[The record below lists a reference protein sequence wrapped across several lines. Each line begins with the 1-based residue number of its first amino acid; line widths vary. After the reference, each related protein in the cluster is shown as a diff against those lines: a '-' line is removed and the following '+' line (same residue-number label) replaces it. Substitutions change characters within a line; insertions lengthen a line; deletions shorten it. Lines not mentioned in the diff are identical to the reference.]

1 MMLVSFVSYVD
12 RTTLALL
19 APTILADL
27 RLSAEQ
33 YGWII
38 SAFSLCYTASNP
50 AWGAALDRVGL
61 RAGMAVAVALW
72 TAASASHALAGGM
85 LGLACARALLGLGE
99 GATFPGGLRAATQT
113 LPEHLRS
120 RGVAIAYGGGS
131 LGAVLTPVLVTPV
144 ALAYGWR
151 GAFVATGLLG
161 AGWIALWL
169 AVAPSADRG
178 VPPRAH
184 ATGTRT
190 TERAA
195 RAAPFV
201 DARLAAFLCLYALGG
216 LPLGFVI
223 YGAPLYL
230 ARALGQSQHA
240 LGSLLW
246 IPPVGWELGYL
257 VTGWVVDRRA
267 RDADGGRTVVSPGLL
282 CGVAF
287 VGIPLAVV
295 PLLPG
300 VALPLV
306 AFFLATLAAG
316 SFIIL
321 ALAYATRELGVGRA
335 GLLAGLGAGTWSAL
349 VAISMPPFGRLFDR
363 GRFDAAFLVAGLAQT
378 AGVVLW
384 VGLARTR
391 GQGRPSP
398 IARP

>member
-27 RLSAEQ
+27 RLSMEQ

-38 SAFSLCYTASNP
+38 WAFSICYSASNP
-50 AWGAALDRVGL
+50 AWGLALDRVGL
-61 RAGMAVAVALW
+61 RAGMTVAVAVW
-72 TAASASHALAGGM
+72 TAASTSHALAGGL
-85 LGLACARALLGLGE
+85 LGLACARAVLGLGE

-131 LGAVLTPVLVTPV
+131 LGAVLTPVIVTPV

-151 GAFVATGLLG
+151 GAFMATGLLG

-169 AVAPSADRG
+169 TAPIVSLHTKTPPTEPVAD
-178 VPPRAH
+178 V
-184 ATGTRT
+184 
-190 TERAA
+190 
-195 RAAPFV
+195 
-201 DARLAAFLCLYALGG
+201 RLAAFLSLYALGG
-216 LPLGFVI
+216 LPLGFVLYI
-223 YGAPLYL
+223 APLYL
-230 ARALGQSQHA
+230 SRALGQSQHA

-257 VTGWVVDRRA
+257 ATGWVVDRRTRPA
-267 RDADGGRTVVSPGLL
+267 SRDFDVSKLTIRSPVSLGLL
-282 CGVAF
+282 CTVAF
-287 VGIPLAVV
+287 IGAPLAIV
-295 PLLPG
+295 PRLPG
-300 VALPLV
+300 LALPLV
-306 AFFLATLAAG
+306 ALFLGTLAAG

-349 VAISMPPFGRLFDR
+349 VGIAMPVFGRLFDH
-363 GRFDAAFLVAGLAQT
+363 GRFDAAFALAGLAQT
-378 AGVVLW
+378 SGVLLW
-384 VGLARTR
+384 VILERARSGASDRPR
-391 GQGRPSP
+391 GHVP
-398 IARP
+398 

>member
-27 RLSAEQ
+27 HLSAEQ
-33 YGWII
+33 YGWVI
-38 SAFSLCYTASNP
+38 SAFSICYTASNP

-61 RAGMAVAVALW
+61 RTGMTVAVALW
-72 TAASASHALAGGM
+72 TAASTSHALAGGL

-169 AVAPSADRG
+169 AVAPRTDRCLANDREAEVADS
-178 VPPRAH
+178 
-184 ATGTRT
+184 
-190 TERAA
+190 A
-195 RAAPFV
+195 RATPFV
-201 DARLAAFLCLYALGG
+201 DVRLAAFLGLYALGG
-216 LPLGFVI
+216 LPLGFVL

-246 IPPVGWELGYL
+246 IPPLGWELGYL
-257 VTGWVVDRRA
+257 VTGWVVDHRAGRA
-267 RDADGGRTVVSPGLL
+267 RAVVTPGLL
-282 CGVAF
+282 CAVAF
-287 VGIPLAVV
+287 VGAPLAVV

-300 VALPLV
+300 LALPLV
-306 AFFLATLAAG
+306 ALFLATLAAG

-321 ALAYATRELGVGRA
+321 ALAYAARELGVGRA

-349 VAISMPPFGRLFDR
+349 VAIAMPAFGRLFDG
-363 GRFDAAFLVAGLAQT
+363 GRYGAAFAVAGLAQMT
-378 AGVVLW
+378 GVVIW
-384 VGLARTR
+384 VGLEKMRSRSA
-391 GQGRPSP
+391 S
-398 IARP
+398 

>member
-27 RLSAEQ
+27 RLSAEE
-33 YGWII
+33 YGWVI
-38 SAFSLCYTASNP
+38 SAFSVCYTVSNP

-61 RAGMAVAVALW
+61 RVGMVAAVALW

-85 LGLACARALLGLGE
+85 LGLACARAVLGLGE

-131 LGAVLTPVLVTPV
+131 LGAVLTPILVTPV
-144 ALAYGWR
+144 ADAYGWR

-161 AGWIALWL
+161 AAWIGIWL
-169 AVAPSADRG
+169 AVAPATAPRSPPTGLPLAD
-178 VPPRAH
+178 V
-184 ATGTRT
+184 
-190 TERAA
+190 
-195 RAAPFV
+195 
-201 DARLAAFLCLYALGG
+201 RLAAFVALYALGG
-216 LPLGFVI
+216 LPLGFVL

-230 ARALGQSQHA
+230 ARVLGQSQHD

-246 IPPVGWELGYL
+246 IPPLGWELGYL
-257 VTGWVVDRRA
+257 ATGWLVDRRA
-267 RDADGGRTVVSPGLL
+267 RRGKAVVSPGIL
-282 CGVAF
+282 GAVAF
-287 VGIPLAVV
+287 VGAPLAVI
-295 PLLPG
+295 PRLPG
-300 VALPLV
+300 LALPVV

-349 VAISMPPFGRLFDR
+349 VAVAMPAFGRLFDR
-363 GRFDAAFLVAGLAQT
+363 GQLGRAFLLAGLAQS
-378 AGVVLW
+378 AGVLLW
-384 VGLARTR
+384 VALEWTRPRSAR
-391 GQGRPSP
+391 Q
-398 IARP
+398 

>member
-19 APTILADL
+19 APTILTDL

-38 SAFSLCYTASNP
+38 SAFSVCYTLSNP
-50 AWGAALDRVGL
+50 VWGAALDRVGL
-61 RAGMAVAVALW
+61 RLGMAAAVALW

-85 LGLACARALLGLGE
+85 LGLVCARAVLGLGE
-99 GATFPGGLRAATQT
+99 GATFPGGFRAATQT

-144 ALAYGWR
+144 ALVYGWR

-161 AGWIALWL
+161 AGWIAVWL
-169 AVAPSADRG
+169 AVAPA
-178 VPPRAH
+178 
-184 ATGTRT
+184 AT
-190 TERAA
+190 AA
-195 RAAPFV
+195 RARADAPML
-201 DARLAAFLCLYALGG
+201 DARLVAFLALYALGG
-216 LPLGFVI
+216 LPLGFVL

-230 ARALGQSQHA
+230 TRVLGQSQHA
-240 LGSLLW
+240 LGSLLV
-246 IPPVGWELGYL
+246 IPPLGWEVGYL
-257 VTGWVVDRRA
+257 VMGWLVDRHK
-267 RDADGGRTVVSPGLL
+267 GVLSPGVL
-282 CGVAF
+282 CVVAF
-287 VGIPLAVV
+287 VGAPLAIA

-300 VALPLV
+300 LALPLV

-321 ALAYATRELGVGRA
+321 GLAYATRELGVGRA
-335 GLLAGLGAGTWSAL
+335 GLLAGLGAGAWSAL
-349 VAISMPPFGRLFDR
+349 VAIAMPVFGRLFDG
-363 GRFDAAFLVAGLAQT
+363 GRFGVAFALAGLAQS

-384 VGLARTR
+384 LALERMR
-391 GQGRPSP
+391 SRSSRQ
-398 IARP
+398 